1 MMNDLEEI
9 WEQSFSQLG
18 YKLDLVKPN
27 YQEMEHDD
35 RVIASLYWLELEMY
49 NGGFVQFFCN
59 WGYDAYLL
67 AVEGLEQ
74 IGAINTKELLLKA
87 YSIIEK
93 FEDDERLEELWDLP
107 EYLTQSDDDE
117 LSKID
122 EEYWQD
128 KEQISRLMLLKFHPD
143 SIKNIDNKES

>member
-18 YKLDLVKPN
+18 YKLDLV
-27 YQEMEHDD
+27 
-35 RVIASLYWLELEMY
+35 
-49 NGGFVQFFCN
+49 N

-143 SIKNIDNKES
+143 SIKKIDNKES

>member
-27 YQEMEHDD
+27 YKEMEHDD
-35 RVIASLYWLELEMY
+35 RMIASLYWLELEMY

-93 FEDDERLEELWDLP
+93 FEDDEG
-107 EYLTQSDDDE
+107 
-117 LSKID
+117 
-122 EEYWQD
+122 
-128 KEQISRLMLLKFHPD
+128 
-143 SIKNIDNKES
+143 

>member
-1 MMNDLEEI
+1 MNDLEEI

-27 YQEMEHDD
+27 YKEMEHDD
-35 RVIASLYWLELEMY
+35 RMIASLYWLELEMY

-67 AVEGLEQ
+67 AV
-74 IGAINTKELLLKA
+74 A

-143 SIKNIDNKES
+143 SIKKINNKES

>member
-1 MMNDLEEI
+1 
-9 WEQSFSQLG
+9 
-18 YKLDLVKPN
+18 
-27 YQEMEHDD
+27 
-35 RVIASLYWLELEMY
+35 MY

-74 IGAINTKELLLKA
+74 IGAINTKELLSKA

-107 EYLTQSDDDE
+107 KYLTQSDDDE

-128 KEQISRLMLLKFHPD
+128 KEQIPRLMLLKFHPD
-143 SIKNIDNKES
+143 SIKNIDNKGS